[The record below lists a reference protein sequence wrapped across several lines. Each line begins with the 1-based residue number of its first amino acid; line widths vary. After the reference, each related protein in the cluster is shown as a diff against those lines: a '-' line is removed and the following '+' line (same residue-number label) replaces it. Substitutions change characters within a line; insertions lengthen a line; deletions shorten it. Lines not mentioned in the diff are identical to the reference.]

1 MAAHCSNLM
10 LRLAIGSAGTSLAQ
24 GLFRPSVSVQQVRW
38 TKANK
43 HWLPKW
49 KALRRR
55 KVIKIKLP
63 EFEEMRKKDQLTPEE
78 MRSKLKE
85 QGVAPDRPWNERPM
99 VISCSGGVFEP
110 YLPPEGD
117 GKVSV
122 LTKAGAIQRMRR
134 LEMRGKS
141 YMNLRKIRAYEDEF
155 DLVEFADIAQDIY
168 IEAHKALVS
177 RDEDKLHDLVT
188 EHCYPIM
195 MANIARKTLR
205 WQFVRSLEPPRAVHV
220 RCTDMISKENLF
232 GQITMRFHSQQTLA
246 VYDRFG
252 RLMHGSE
259 AMIKDVLEYVV
270 FEKHISNVYGT
281 WRIHSKITPEWQP
294 PKEPMLKT
302 FVKPKSEPEPA
313 AAATETTTTTI
324 RETPPSPQ
332 SQSSQPSGETF
343 AAA

>member
-10 LRLAIGSAGTSLAQ
+10 LRLAISGAGSTLAQ
-24 GLFRPSVSVQQVRW
+24 GLFRPSVQQVRW
-38 TKANK
+38 MKNNK

-63 EFEEMRKKDQLTPEE
+63 EFEEMRRKDQMTPEE
-78 MRSKLKE
+78 MRTKLKE

-122 LTKAGAIQRMRR
+122 LTKAGAVQRMRR

-155 DLVEFADIAQDIY
+155 DLVEFADVAQDLY
-168 IEAHKALVS
+168 VEAHKALAN
-177 RDEDKLHDLVT
+177 RDEEKLQDLVT
-188 EHCYPIM
+188 EHCYPIIM
-195 MANIARKTLR
+195 ENIERKTLR
-205 WQFVRSLEPPRAVHV
+205 WQFVRSLEPPRAVHI

-232 GQITMRFHSQQTLA
+232 AQITMRFHSQQTLA

-252 RLMHGSE
+252 RLMHGNE
-259 AMIKDVLEYVV
+259 AIIKDVLEYVV

-281 WRIHSKITPEWQP
+281 WRLHSKIIPDWQP
-294 PKEPMLKT
+294 PKEPMRKT
-302 FVKPKSEPEPA
+302 FVKPKEQPEEAPG
-313 AAATETTTTTI
+313 ATETTTTTVK
-324 RETPPSPQ
+324 ETRPPPPSPS
-332 SQSSQPSGETF
+332 SQQPSGETF
-343 AAA
+343 ATA

>member
-10 LRLAIGSAGTSLAQ
+10 LRLAISGAGRSLTQ
-24 GLFRPSVSVQQVRW
+24 GLFRPSVQQVRW
-38 TKANK
+38 AKSNK

-63 EFEEMRKKDQLTPEE
+63 EFEEMRHRDQMTPEE
-78 MRSKLKE
+78 MRAKLKE
-85 QGVAPDRPWNERPM
+85 QGVAPDRPWNERTH
-99 VISCSGGVFEP
+99 GGVFEP

-117 GKVSV
+117 GKVSL
-122 LTKAGAIQRMRR
+122 LTKAGAVQRMRR

-155 DLVEFADIAQDIY
+155 DLVEFADVAQDIY
-168 IEAHKALVS
+168 IEAHKALAN
-177 RDEDKLHDLVT
+177 RDEEKLQDLVT

-195 MANIARKTLR
+195 MENIERKTLR

-259 AMIKDVLEYVV
+259 AIIKDVLEYVV
-270 FEKHISNVYGT
+270 FEKHISNLYGT
-281 WRIHSKITPEWQP
+281 WRLHSKIIPDWQP
-294 PKEPMLKT
+294 PKEPMRKT
-302 FVKPKSEPEPA
+302 FVKPKPKEQPEEAPGA
-313 AAATETTTTTI
+313 AETTTTTVT
-324 RETPPSPQ
+324 ETRPPPP

-343 AAA
+343 ATA